1 MISTFFFEDLF
12 ADVDEN
18 ITKLKQNV
26 KVLTLFDL
34 KLALISFNNRVKRR
48 SRSIRRKMIWERL
61 NELFSFSKR
70 ATNVKNYQ

>member
-26 KVLTLFDL
+26 KVLTLFNL

-61 NELFSFSKR
+61 NELFSF
-70 ATNVKNYQ
+70 

>member
-61 NELFSFSKR
+61 NELFSF
-70 ATNVKNYQ
+70 

>member
-34 KLALISFNNRVKRR
+34 KLALIYFNNRVKRR

-61 NELFSFSKR
+61 NELFSF
-70 ATNVKNYQ
+70 

>member
-26 KVLTLFDL
+26 KVL
-34 KLALISFNNRVKRR
+34 FNLRF
-48 SRSIRRKMIWERL
+48 EAGL
-61 NELFSFSKR
+61 NF
-70 ATNVKNYQ
+70 YH